1 MFSDKFGLTR
11 AVEYGRK
18 TVTRRLVTERD
29 QERALRCLD
38 DYAARGVRLTPY
50 EALAMVAPY
59 QVGDIVAVPMSY
71 MQIYINYIHGDEG
84 IHSFVNKYCITPG
97 WTNKMFVKADE
108 CPLRLRIDDVRVELV
123 AEITNADCMRE
134 GVCACEGNI
143 AYYIH
148 VRGKRAN
155 NTVFLQKNF
164 ADPQDAFGYLFAG
177 SRWAQVKKENPLVYR
192 YEVHVVKSDVE

>member
-29 QERALRCLD
+29 QERALRCID
-38 DYAARGVRLTPY
+38 DYAARGIRLTPY

-71 MQIYINYIHGDEG
+71 ETIYYNYMDDQLKAA
-84 IHSFVNKYCITPG
+84 SYWYSYSDKPG

-108 CPLRLRIDDVRVELV
+108 CPLRIMIDGVRLECV
-123 AEITNADCMRE
+123 ADISDEDCMRE
-134 GVCACEGNI
+134 GVCACECNI

-148 VRGKRAN
+148 VKGKRGN
-155 NTVFLQKNF
+155 KDVFLQKNF
-164 ADPQDAFGYLFAG
+164 ATPQDAFGYLFAG
-177 SRWAQVKKENPLVYR
+177 SRWKKVKKENPLVYR
-192 YEVHVVKSDVE
+192 YAVHVVKNM